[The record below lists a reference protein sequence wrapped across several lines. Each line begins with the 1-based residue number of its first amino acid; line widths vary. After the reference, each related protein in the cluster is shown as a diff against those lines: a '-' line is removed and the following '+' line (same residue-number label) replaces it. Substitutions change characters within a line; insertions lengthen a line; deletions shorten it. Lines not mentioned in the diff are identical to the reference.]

1 MSRDSDT
8 SGWIVAVNAGG
19 GEFRWRRGSD
29 GVQAEWVGILTLEV
43 HPDGR
48 VVTNA
53 VPGTNPLLADKVLHA
68 GAAAFL
74 RALEGRPSLH
84 GSAVCRSGSA
94 WACLGESGAGKSTA
108 AAELCR
114 RHGFEL
120 LADDAVGL
128 ERIEGGW
135 RVLPTES
142 AHWLAALPGA
152 RKTRVPTP
160 ARAGGPVPLNGLVYL
175 RFDETAPDIAL
186 RQLTGARKYGALAAS
201 AMRFERTEASC
212 RSELDV
218 LASLAEHA
226 AVYEL
231 TRGPQSSSAD
241 TADAIAALVSALVS
255 AG

>member
-1 MSRDSDT
+1 MSHDSDT
-8 SGWIVAVNAGG
+8 SDWIVAVNAGG
-19 GEFRWRRGSD
+19 GEFRWRRGAG
-29 GVQAEWVGILTLEV
+29 GVEAEWVGILTLEV

-74 RALEGRPSLH
+74 RALDGRPSLH
-84 GSAVCRSGSA
+84 GSAVCRHGVA

-114 RHGFEL
+114 RHGFAL

-128 ERIEGGW
+128 ERVGECW
-135 RVLPTES
+135 QVLPTES
-142 AHWLAALPGA
+142 AHWLAIDPGS

-160 ARAGGPVPLNGLVYL
+160 ARAAAPVPLGGLVYL
-175 RFDETAPDIAL
+175 RFGETAAGVTI
-186 RQLTGARKYGALAAS
+186 RQLTGAHVYGALAAS

-218 LASLAEHA
+218 LASVAERA
-226 AVYEL
+226 AVYDL
-231 TRGPQSSSAD
+231 TRGPHSSSAD
-241 TADAIAALVSALVS
+241 TADAIASLAS
-255 AG
+255 GRP